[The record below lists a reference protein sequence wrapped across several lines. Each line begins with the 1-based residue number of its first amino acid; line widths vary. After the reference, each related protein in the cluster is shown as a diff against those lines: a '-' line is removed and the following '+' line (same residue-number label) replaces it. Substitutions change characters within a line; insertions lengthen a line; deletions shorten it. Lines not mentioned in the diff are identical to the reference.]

1 MFRRDFLK
9 IASSLSLFGC
19 FNSQN
24 YHNSEYQSLLSRAE
38 KSSRI
43 DPVLGV
49 VPLKLYNY
57 QKNMLRQICEN
68 DKVIFVNARQTGKS
82 TVLNLYKDHFMGE
95 KMTSRRPYSIRTALV
110 KRHQSYHSYH
120 SLETY
125 DDTIVGD
132 EVNFWDQKTFKGII
146 ENNQNSKKKI
156 IFAGSVDPQGNMKW
170 AVEHAKK
177 YGFKVFTYT
186 IYDCWDEWPHCKVES
201 FKEYKG
207 VAGSKYWAEEMEC
220 VL

>member
-9 IASSLSLFGC
+9 VASSFSLFGC

-24 YHNSEYQSLLSRAE
+24 YRNSEYQSLLSSAE

-82 TVLNLYKDHFMGE
+82 TLLNLYKDHFMEGY
-95 KMTSRRPYSIRTALV
+95 KPGKNWQRT
-110 KRHQSYHSYH
+110 RGRFY
-120 SLETY
+120 SLEAN
-125 DDTIVGD
+125 DNTIVGD
-132 EVNFWDQKTFKGII
+132 EVNRWDQNPMVKFKNII
-146 ENNQNSKKKI
+146 KNHSKKEKI
-156 IFAGSVDPQGNMKW
+156 ILAGSVDRHGNMKW
-170 AVEHAKK
+170 AVENAKK

-186 IYDCWDEWPHCKVES
+186 IYDCWDEWPIDVSDRLKNLRDSHGRE
-201 FKEYKG
+201 F
-207 VAGSKYWAEEMEC
+207 WAKEMEC